1 MTILIFL
8 DQICPKLVF
17 QKIALLH
24 VFMVIT
30 YYINPTRK
38 MANRDNNTSVPIL
51 LLVAETIRNT
61 VNIQF
66 AKNLPL
72 T

>member
-1 MTILIFL
+1 
-8 DQICPKLVF
+8 
-17 QKIALLH
+17 
-24 VFMVIT
+24 MVIT

-38 MANRDNNTSVPIL
+38 MANRGNNTSVPIL
-51 LLVAETIRNT
+51 FLVAETIRNT